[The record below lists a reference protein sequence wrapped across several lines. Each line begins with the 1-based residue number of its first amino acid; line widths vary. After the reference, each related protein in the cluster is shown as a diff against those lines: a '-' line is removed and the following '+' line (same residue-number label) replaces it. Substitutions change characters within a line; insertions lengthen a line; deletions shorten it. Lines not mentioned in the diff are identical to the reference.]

1 MPRLFDL
8 VGEYNELYDL
18 MTDPEVDEDILLDT
32 LEGLEGEIEVK
43 AEGYLNVMDR
53 ISMEITACERQVD
66 EWTQRLKVRQNRLK
80 SLKARIVAAM
90 ESINMKELNAGER
103 IFKICNN
110 GGVQPMEVDKENVP
124 DSYQRIIYEPDMKK
138 IRDALESGKELS
150 FAHLEPRGKHLRIK

>member
-1 MPRLFDL
+1 MARLFDL
-8 VGEYNELYDL
+8 VGEYNDLYDL
-18 MTDPEVDEDILLDT
+18 MTDPEVDEDVLLDT

-53 ISMEITACERQVD
+53 ISMEITACEKQVD

-80 SLKARIVAAM
+80 SLKTRIVAAM
-90 ESINMKELNAGER
+90 DAINMKELNAGDR
-103 IFKICNN
+103 IFKIQAN

-124 DSYQRIIYEPDMKK
+124 DSYQRIIYEPDMVK
-138 IRDALESGKELS
+138 IRKALEDGTELS

>member
-1 MPRLFDL
+1 MARLFEL
-8 VGEYNELYDL
+8 VGEYNDLYDL
-18 MTDPEVDEDILLDT
+18 MTDPEIDEDAILDT
-32 LEGLEGEIEVK
+32 LEGLEGEIEAK
-43 AEGYLNVMDR
+43 AEGYLTVMDR

-80 SLKARIVAAM
+80 TLKQKIVLAM

-110 GGVQPMEVDKENVP
+110 GGVQPMDVDKENVP

-138 IRDALESGKELS
+138 IRDALESGTELS
-150 FAHLEPRGKHLRIK
+150 FARLEPRGKHLRIK

>member
-1 MPRLFDL
+1 MARLFDL
-8 VGEYNELYDL
+8 VGEYNDLYDL
-18 MTDPEVDEDILLDT
+18 MTDPEIDEDMLLDT

-53 ISMEITACERQVD
+53 ISMEITACEKQVD

-90 ESINMKELNAGER
+90 ESINMKELNAGDR
-103 IFKICNN
+103 IFKLQTN

-124 DSYQRIIYEPDMKK
+124 DSYQRIIYEPDMVK
-138 IRDALESGKELS
+138 IRKALEDGTELS

>member
-1 MPRLFDL
+1 MARLFEL
-8 VGEYNELYDL
+8 VGEYNDLYDL
-18 MTDPEVDEDILLDT
+18 MTDPEVDEDAILDT
-32 LEGLEGEIEVK
+32 LEGLEGEIEAK

-80 SLKARIVAAM
+80 QLKQRIVLAM

-110 GGVQPMEVDKENVP
+110 GGVQPMDVDKENVP

-138 IRDALESGKELS
+138 IRDALESGAELS
-150 FAHLEPRGKHLRIK
+150 FARLEPRGKHLRIK

>member
-18 MTDPEVDEDILLDT
+18 MTDPEVDEDVLLDT

-53 ISMEITACERQVD
+53 IGMEITACEKQVD

-90 ESINMKELNAGER
+90 ESINMKELNAGNR
-103 IFKICNN
+103 IFKLQTN

-138 IRDALESGKELS
+138 IRDALESGTELS